1 MQTNTK
7 PRAALDAAGHAI
19 NAEPNPAAEIPSA
32 SMRLWVGLCVILS
45 IFIVFAVYSIHQIRW
60 LEDYQINVV
69 QRNRRDSIVLL
80 RLQDDAH
87 QLGILLRDMTL
98 KQAEYPIL
106 DWRAT
111 FERLHGDTSNALAVE
126 ARYAVGTRETTA
138 KTEELRRELH
148 TFWET
153 AGHAFDLAQQGQT
166 AAARGVFQN
175 SLVAQDAVLVGT
187 IADLLR
193 LNDQAQIEAAR
204 RINRIYELF
213 KRNNFILLGLLLLLA
228 VATGLYTFQAN
239 RKTIERLGHLAGKLQ
254 TQSEQL
260 RKLSWKLID
269 VQEDTL
275 RQVARDLHDEFGQI
289 LTAIGIM
296 LNRAG
301 QKGVSAAPLDGI
313 QDVKNVVE
321 ETLQTIRDRSQMF
334 RPAILDDFGLGK
346 TLEWFTEQFS
356 RQTGIAVHF
365 EGKEVEFPGS
375 DGIHIY
381 RIVQEALSNVAR
393 HSGATEAWVRLR
405 QNGDALEVEVRDPGQ
420 GFSPDAEMNQAAGEG
435 FGLVG
440 MSERAQ
446 RLHGA
451 ISLRSA
457 PGKGTVVS
465 ARIPVPQGRPA
476 NGQKVRGS

>member
-1 MQTNTK
+1 MRNTV
-7 PRAALDAAGHAI
+7 
-19 NAEPNPAAEIPSA
+19 NTEPDPTAEIPSA
-32 SMRLWVGLCVILS
+32 SLRLWVGLCVILS
-45 IFIVFAVYSIHQIRW
+45 IFVVFAVYSIHQIRW

-126 ARYAVGTRETTA
+126 ARYAVGTRETAA
-138 KTEELRRELH
+138 KTEELRRELKS
-148 TFWET
+148 FWET
-153 AGHAFDLAQQGQT
+153 AGQAFDLAQQGQI
-166 AAARGVFQN
+166 AAARSVFQN
-175 SLVAQDAVLVGT
+175 DLVGQDAVLVGT
-187 IADLLR
+187 VADLLR

-204 RINRIYELF
+204 RINRIYEIF

-239 RKTIERLGHLAGKLQ
+239 RKTIERLGHLAEKLQ

-301 QKGVSAAPLDGI
+301 QKSTAMPLDGI

-346 TLEWFTEQFS
+346 TIEWFTDQFS
-356 RQTGIAVHF
+356 RQTGITVHF
-365 EGKEVEFPGS
+365 QGKEVEFPGS

-393 HSGATEAWVRLR
+393 HSGTSEAWVHLR
-405 QNGDALEVEVRDPGQ
+405 QSGSTLEVEVRDCGR

-435 FGLVG
+435 FGLMG

-446 RLHGA
+446 RLHGTVK
-451 ISLRSA
+451 LQSA
-457 PGKGTVVS
+457 KGKGTVVS
-465 ARIPVPQGRPA
+465 VRIPVPQGQPKEV
-476 NGQKVRGS
+476 QKARR